1 MRSLQRPGRSPVLA
15 PEGMASTSHPLS
27 TQAAV
32 NVLQNGG
39 NAMDAALAAC
49 AVQAVVE
56 PESTGIGGDC
66 FCLYSQGG
74 SDQVIALNGSGRAPE
89 GLSAEWLLAQGVNE
103 IPQQSPHAVTV
114 PTAVDAW
121 VQLNHDYGSWPLGD
135 LLRPAINYARNGFP
149 IGSRVAMDFAASSE
163 LIRGDADASALY
175 LRDGKN
181 YKMGDRFAN
190 PNLAKAL
197 EEIAKN
203 GRDGFYKGWVAEDI
217 LGKLKSVGGVHT
229 QADFDSAIANYVTP
243 IKTNFRGYDIWECPP
258 NGQGVI
264 ALLLLNIMSGVDKFG
279 DHPISLERMH
289 YEIEACRLAYR
300 DRSLY
305 LADPDFS
312 DVPIDDLLSPEHAT
326 AIRAQIDPDK
336 ALVDLPETT
345 LPSHKST
352 VYISV
357 VDKDRNACSLI
368 NTVFHNFGT
377 GYVAPKSGIV
387 LQNRGQGF
395 VVKPGHPNCIEP
407 SKRPLH
413 TIIPG
418 MATKNGK
425 TVMPFGVMG
434 GEYQAFGHM
443 QFLTRLLDYGMDIQE
458 AQDAPRFM
466 PDPFSD
472 VVEVEEPISDE
483 IRDALRALGH
493 NIQPAAKPIGGSQAI
508 FIDWKTGLLTA
519 GSDPRKDGCA
529 IGY

>member
-1 MRSLQRPGRSPVLA
+1 
-15 PEGMASTSHPLS
+15 
-27 TQAAV
+27 
-32 NVLQNGG
+32 
-39 NAMDAALAAC
+39 MDAALSAC

-66 FCLYSQGG
+66 FCLYSQNGD
-74 SDQVIALNGSGRAPE
+74 DQVIALNGSGRAPM
-89 GLSAEWLLAQGVNE
+89 GLSAEWLIKNGIDE

-121 VQLNHDYGSWPLGD
+121 VRLNSDYGTRSLGD
-135 LLRPAINYARNGFP
+135 LLLPAINYARNGFA
-149 IGSRVAMDFAASSE
+149 IGPRVAADFAASAE
-163 LIRGDADASALY
+163 LIKGDADSCALY
-175 LRDGKN
+175 LRNGEN
-181 YKMGDRFAN
+181 YKTGDRFSN
-190 PNLAKAL
+190 PNLANAL

-217 LGKLKSVGGVHT
+217 LGKLQELGGLHT
-229 QADFDSAIANYVTP
+229 QEDFDLAFADYVEP

-264 ALLLLNIMSGVDKFG
+264 ALLLLNIMSDIDKFG
-279 DHPISLERMH
+279 DNPISLERMH
-289 YEIEACRLAYR
+289 HEIEAGKLAYR

-305 LADPDFS
+305 LADPKFS
-312 DVPIDDLLSPEHAT
+312 NVPVDGLLSLDYAAE
-326 AIRAQIDPDK
+326 IRALINPKK
-336 ALVDLPETT
+336 ALDCLPETT
-345 LPSHKST
+345 LPRHKST
-352 VYISV
+352 VYITT

-377 GYVAPKSGIV
+377 GYVAPKSGII

-407 SKRPLH
+407 GKRPLH

-418 MATKNGK
+418 MVTKNGK

-443 QFLTRLLDYGMDIQE
+443 QFLTRFFDYDLDIQE
-458 AQDAPRFM
+458 AQDLPRFM

-472 VVEVEEPISDE
+472 EVEVEEPISNDMRDE
-483 IRDALRALGH
+483 LRALGH
-493 NIQPAAKPIGGSQAI
+493 NIQPAKKPIGGSQAI